1 MTGRRADITPAGAA
15 EAGLPDDPALFK
27 AMSEIAM
34 IAHLGD
40 TLLARLL
47 PDGLTPAQFGVL
59 NRLVRLRR
67 LETVSELA
75 SAFQVAQ
82 PTMTSTVKKL
92 SAKALIRL
100 EHDAADRRTRRVA
113 ITAQGEAVRDAGVA
127 ALAPVR
133 DDIARA
139 APELDF
145 EALLP
150 ALTQIRVYLDARR

>member
-1 MTGRRADITPAGAA
+1 MSEERARLTPSGAA
-15 EAGLPDDPALFK
+15 EAGLPGDPALFK

-34 IAHLGD
+34 IAHLSD
-40 TLLARLL
+40 ILFARLL

-67 LETVSELA
+67 LETISEL
-75 SAFQVAQ
+75 SRAFQVAQ

-92 SAKALIRL
+92 AAKGLVVLRP
-100 EHDAADRRTRRVA
+100 DPKDRRARRID
-113 ITAQGEAVRDAGVA
+113 ITAEGESARAAGIA

-133 DDIARA
+133 EEVARE

-150 ALTQIRVYLDARR
+150 ALTAIRVFLDARR